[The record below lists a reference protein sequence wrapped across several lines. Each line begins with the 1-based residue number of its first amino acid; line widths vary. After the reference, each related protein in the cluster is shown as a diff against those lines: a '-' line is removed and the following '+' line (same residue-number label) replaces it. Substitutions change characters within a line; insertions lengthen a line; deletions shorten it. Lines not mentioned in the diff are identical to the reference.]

1 MIGRAGLFDL
11 GTLVISLAIAVVLYP
26 AFIRLLRRMK
36 SGQVIQEELPET
48 HQRKAGT
55 PTGGGILFVLLGIL
69 GGALATIAGH
79 PGALPVVAGLIVGGL
94 IGFADDRSKLAVGTR
109 GIPARLKLPIQ
120 VVLALPV
127 AWLATVE
134 GGPQLFLP
142 ATPWVVFPL
151 AVIAIVGAANA
162 VNITDGMDGLAGG
175 LSIIALGAIAL
186 FLPGTPAGEKA
197 VAMSLCGSIGAF
209 LVFNRYPARVFMG
222 DTGALAI
229 GFALAAMAIQQGV
242 LLLLPIVGLVFVLE
256 TLSVI
261 IQVAYFKASGG
272 RRVFTMTPIHYTF
285 HHEGWS
291 ENRIALTFW
300 GAGLISAL
308 AAIALVRLLA

>member
-1 MIGRAGLFDL
+1 LILDL
-11 GTLVISLAIAVVLYP
+11 GTVVLAMSLALILYP
-26 AFIRLLRRMK
+26 NFIRTLRERK
-36 SGQVIQEELPET
+36 SRQVIQAELPES

-55 PTGGGILFVLLGIL
+55 PTGGGILFV
-69 GGALATIAGH
+69 ALAVIAGLAAAAAGH
-79 PGALPVVAGLIVGGL
+79 PGALPSVAGLVAGGVVGVT
-94 IGFADDRSKLAVGTR
+94 DDLQKLRRGAI

-120 VVLALPV
+120 VVLAVPV
-127 AWLATVE
+127 AWLATVS
-134 GGPQLFLP
+134 GAPQLFLP
-142 ATPWVVFPL
+142 ATPWLVFPL
-151 AVIAIVGAANA
+151 AVAAIVATANA

-175 LSIIALGAIAL
+175 LSFIAIAAIVL
-186 FLPGTPAGEKA
+186 LLPGASAGEKA
-197 VAMSLCGSIGAF
+197 VALTLCGGLVAF

-229 GFALAAMAIQQGV
+229 GFALAAMAIQQGL
-242 LLLLPIVGLVFVLE
+242 LLLLPIVALVFVLE

-291 ENRIALTFW
+291 ENRIALSFW
-300 GAGLISAL
+300 GAGLLSAL
-308 AAIALVRLLA
+308 AAAGVARLIS